1 MMLSMHIPYVEAAM
15 SLWYSY
21 LSWYLSSILRYP
33 GDRSI
38 YADTLLPCG
47 SYLSLAALQGLFVFR
62 SIGHCWTLKATF
74 PMPAHDESHRC
85 RSHSLFCHWKKKDK
99 MNEVTLHERIKL
111 APA

>member
-1 MMLSMHIPYVEAAM
+1 MLSMHIPYVEAAM

-47 SYLSLAALQGLFVFR
+47 S
-62 SIGHCWTLKATF
+62 
-74 PMPAHDESHRC
+74 
-85 RSHSLFCHWKKKDK
+85 
-99 MNEVTLHERIKL
+99 
-111 APA
+111 